1 MIEILGIGCRYP
13 GNVNSPEDFWRLLQ
27 TSQSAIGEIPEGRWA
42 PEAYLSA
49 TPATPGKSVTFRAG
63 WLRAVDRFD
72 AGYFRL
78 SPREAAEMDP
88 QQRLVLEVACEAIL
102 DANINPDRLRGC
114 RVGVFVGAG
123 IAEYQAMAF
132 SAPAAMTQHTMSGNS
147 LAVIAN
153 RLSFLLDLHGPSLT
167 VDTAC
172 SAALTAFH
180 LACQSFAADECD
192 LALVAGVNT
201 LLSPSPF
208 IGFSQAQMLS
218 PRGVLAPFDSSADGF
233 VRGEGCGAVLLGRKD
248 RPVNGVRRAY
258 AQVLSSGVN
267 EDGRTASMTMPATA
281 HQAALIRQ
289 TMARAGLDPGAV
301 DYIEAHGTGTPIGDP
316 SEAEA
321 IASAVAA
328 GRAAP
333 LPIGSAK
340 GHVGHLET
348 AAGIVG
354 LTKIAL
360 CIYHRQ
366 LVPTAG
372 HTQFPPSIDGRALG
386 LRVPVAPEPAA
397 SPEPVMGVCS
407 YGFGGANACAFLR
420 SADAP
425 ASVAPPD
432 GVDPA
437 IALPLSAHHPEGI
450 PALVDGFR
458 ALSSDDLSEAAR
470 WAGIA
475 LPARRHRQVLLAS
488 QPGSFFE
495 TAHVF
500 TGEAKGEPPRVI
512 FAFGGQG
519 AQHLAMGHAL
529 YARLPRFRA
538 CIDRL
543 DAIFQE
549 IGGSSLIRGHG
560 FCQGDMRA
568 GDLADVRI
576 ALPCIVMIQA
586 ALVEQL
592 AALGVHPAAV
602 TGHSTGEMAAA
613 WTCGALTEASLC
625 RLTHARAQLQYRMQP
640 GAMAAWTGTSE
651 ETAALLERLGVA
663 GQITIAAMNA
673 PGALTLS
680 GDPAAIDQLIQYG
693 KAHRIRC
700 VRLDVSRAYHSHHV
714 TGILEPLRAK
724 LAFVTPGVAKIP
736 FISSVQGHAG
746 PVAGEALDS
755 EYWVRNIARPVD
767 LAGTGPSLDLAGD
780 LVLEIS
786 PRAVLAGYLQQICA
800 RDVIVTLHQRQPEV
814 LSLLRGAAEL
824 FVRGVDIDWRE
835 AQQAPHRFV
844 ALPRPPWRHDVAHR
858 SAAWRPPQA
867 AASMAAAS
875 SNLVITLTGAPYL
888 SGHIVDSQAVMPGA
902 GWVAHTLARTDGRRL
917 DALEFHRFL
926 PLWPQAQDTVL
937 TWRQDGGQGRW
948 ADASGDLMSCRLP
961 KTDLSTFEFELE
973 PVEAIRARC
982 AAILDAPRLY
992 RFLSEHSGLDLRG
1005 AFRSL
1010 QEVYAGDAEALGRV
1024 RVADDVRDPEGILT
1038 VLLDGCFQ
1046 VAGLSQTLDAHAR
1059 VPVSIA
1065 SLAWRPAETVRAAW
1079 CHARIRALD
1088 EQRIVADLTIQAED
1102 GRPLGD
1108 VQGLRLDRVASSQAP
1123 CPRLFTIVHRRLGV
1137 PEDFRNLDWT
1147 APATQLQ
1154 RLLQEDERVR
1164 GLRILDV
1171 AGDAAVPAVSGLD
1184 LNQLDGLDLLVT
1196 TLGELPA
1203 NAPGCIHRAA
1213 SLEALPKRSYDL
1225 VFAGHD
1231 SHEWSVVQGLNI
1243 VIDPAGEGRACAV
1256 ETAPAHPRFHVLG
1269 NVTGWPAGQLTGEL
1283 AAADCVVD
1291 LRESLLEASQTL
1303 RQVLEPPS
1311 LPALLFVVR
1320 EGAACPP
1327 SPLWGLARAARNEHP
1342 GLRVYCIGVPAAQP
1356 VAETAALLA
1365 AAYRE
1370 GLDGAP
1376 ERRWSASGWTVPR
1389 LTPLD
1394 PPRPV
1399 EAATEW
1405 RLDLTRPGQLA
1416 SLRWRAARPALEGL
1430 RPGEVRLRV
1439 AYVSMH
1445 FKDVM
1450 LAMGM
1455 LRGFKPIL
1463 GMEASGTVLAIGE
1476 QAAAQYPELKP
1487 GRPVLCVSMTT
1498 DQGAARR
1505 SLFGTVAAAD
1515 ARCVFPL
1522 PDGVTLE
1529 QGAGFLGVYATAW
1542 YALTHVGRLRAGE
1555 TVLIHSAAG
1564 GVGQSA
1570 IQIAH
1575 GLGARVIGSAGSE
1588 AKRELLRTGLGVAS
1602 VLDSHRPERFA
1613 GDVMR
1618 FTGGRG
1624 VDLVLNSLAGE
1635 GLRASLRCLRPGGRH
1650 VEIGKRDMLEDT
1662 PLGLRLLKDN
1672 ISLHSVHLDLL
1683 ADSHPEVVRALIA
1696 ECVARLASGQARP
1709 LPVTVFEAADVIDA
1723 FRLMAAGKHQSKV
1736 LVRIPAGFSPGTQR
1750 DGLPATLDP
1759 CIPEALFAATET
1771 QLITGGTG
1779 GLGLALARFMA
1790 RHGAG
1795 RILLASRGGLRTQE
1809 QQLHL
1814 DGLRNDYPHTQI
1826 EVVTLELTGP
1836 AALAALLTRES
1847 GITGIF
1853 HAATSYHAE
1862 HSTALDA
1869 ASLQTWAIKAGTAWR
1884 LHTLTRDRRLRHF
1897 VLIGSLAGVHGNTGQ
1912 AAYAAA
1918 NAALHELVCMRRQQ
1932 GLPAVA
1938 VDLPILLGAG
1948 RLSRPAHIRELEFNA
1963 GKGFTAVSFAGIEG
1977 LLAHVCA
1984 APDACPA
1991 VVCVDHP
1998 NWMGYLALNRHR
2010 AFFEH
2015 LVPRSAL
2022 EGATAEPGTGA
2033 RQDLDRGQLDREI
2046 RSRVAFVLG
2055 ADLDDIEP
2063 ETPLID
2069 LGVDS
2074 LASRELAAWAQTT
2087 YGIAISQTEILTG
2100 FSCNAFVRK
2109 IVAAGGAALAP
2120 APVAQDVHDGLNG
2133 TGADSGR
2140 AGADVPESR
2149 MAASTATLPES
2160 PTDAASRPRPRT
2172 AAPLPA
2178 PASAADAPHAPAQ
2191 DASARFETIA
2201 LHDAPGVASGSVTV
2215 TIPSSFG
2222 RESLTRLLAQMEGV
2236 RQILVLRQ
2244 REGSEHFCLGMDLDE
2259 ARFGEAGM
2267 SAGLEQFQRLAERLR
2282 AAPMPVICVVE
2293 GACRGGGMLFPSLAT
2308 SVLATTG
2315 ASFGFPE
2322 IRQGGL
2328 PGLVSVA
2335 ARARLTEAQCRRYM
2349 LTGDRMDAQTAK
2361 QLGLADFVGTQ
2372 AEVERELQRLLHRFS
2387 AIDPDLLAA
2396 GAALLPAMTEQTA
2409 LVAMGGLDHRERRR
2423 ERTPDP
2429 LVELQHQPDT
2439 GVLVITLNDPTHANA
2454 IDWAIA
2460 NDLHRAIATA
2470 KAMGDAVRAVV
2481 LQGSGE
2487 HFCVGVN
2494 PYSFIRRTKDLPVL
2508 TAAHVTYE
2516 IYRAF
2521 VGIRDLGA
2529 PVVCVLHGKVMGGGL
2544 AAMLNADYRIAAQS
2558 TVFNY
2563 GNLPRGVCPGMLL
2576 SENLARVV
2584 GARWAMDLYLQ
2595 DYTLTA
2601 TQARE
2606 IGLVHELAP
2615 DAAAAQANALALAQ
2629 RLSRFPAMGVRAT
2642 LDLIRPPVDEA
2653 RLAKESLGIAR
2664 CNVQGNAFEAG
2675 WKAPERWFGEPVLA
2689 NPAAHPVALSSQD
2702 IQAPPGRA
2710 SGHHVGIHAMELY
2723 FPRYM
2728 VLQSDLERF
2737 HGAPGKY
2744 TAGLLQEA
2752 ITFCG
2757 DEEDAIS
2764 MAMTVVS
2771 RLMRRYEIGW
2781 DRIGRLEVGT
2791 ESLVDRSKAI
2801 KTHLMG
2807 LFAARGY
2814 CDIEGVDT
2822 YNACY
2827 GGTAALLNT
2836 VAWCQSEAWD
2846 GRFGLVVAVDIADLS
2861 EEYAFLNGAAAVA
2874 LLVGPDAP
2882 VVMLPERG
2890 SHMVNAW
2897 DFYKPV
2903 GWKDSYPLMRD
2914 GEHSVDTYLQC
2925 LDGCQQALTRR
2936 LGDIDLLRESD
2947 YFVFHCTSAY
2957 LCKRA
2962 FERLVQNAGPSR
2974 SLADRRALYQQQAL
2988 PGTLLTQQIG
2998 STYTASVYV
3007 NLYSLFLHRQ
3017 DEWAG
3022 KTVCVYSYGSGAA
3035 ATMYRLRVMRPPAID
3050 RTVSGRLERRIRL
3063 EPEQYLRLT
3072 HQYSAAYGRFGFIPE
3087 DRGDREADVFYLK
3100 RVDTWGRRDYGSGA
3114 AAGAPEPEAWAGAA
3128 DAQAVPL
3135 SRQQAPIWQTTRAA
3149 QNRAVFDLGGIA
3161 RLRGQLDPARFAAAL
3176 RRVVLRHAP
3185 LRSLIVE
3192 TPDGPMQ
3199 RILHDPSFEVA
3210 MLDSPSQDAADRD
3223 AVIAGVFD
3231 AWSSRGFQLE
3241 TEIPFRASLLRLADD
3256 DHALL
3261 VAVHHLVFDG
3271 ASIAVFARDAI
3282 ALYQTGPEA
3291 ESRVLPPLPWS
3302 YRDFVAWQQDQLGQ
3316 AAMQRLCEAG
3326 RQALDGRLPALPL
3339 PLDRPRPRAPSFYG
3353 ATCEFTLPPEVA
3365 GQLNAL
3371 VRTEGATRFAG
3382 LLAGLAIAIHGQT
3395 GMEDFCLGA
3404 FSASRP
3410 PLARD
3415 LIGCFINQLP
3425 LRIDLSGHPSL
3436 RTVLQRARDT
3446 AIAAQERSDLP
3457 FPVLAEHLAIEM
3469 PRSHAALQV
3478 VLILH
3483 NEFDARARA
3492 LASAVEGL
3500 DIEICHRCGS
3510 GRAVR
3515 DWTFHV
3521 YEDGER
3527 LTGYL
3532 EYDTDL
3538 FTAATAQRATGWF
3551 LEALRLLAALP
3562 EMSVSAAIATAKM
3575 DGGQS
3580 HDNQN
3585 QA

>member
-2508 TAAHVTYE
+2508 TAAHVTYG

-2521 VGIRDLGA
+2521 VGIRGLGV
-2529 PVVCVLHGKVMGGGL
+2529 PVICVLHGKVMGGGL

-2576 SENLARVV
+2576 SENLERVV

-2601 TQARE
+2601 T
-2606 IGLVHELAP
+2606 
-2615 DAAAAQANALALAQ
+2615 
-2629 RLSRFPAMGVRAT
+2629 
-2642 LDLIRPPVDEA
+2642 
-2653 RLAKESLGIAR
+2653 
-2664 CNVQGNAFEAG
+2664 
-2675 WKAPERWFGEPVLA
+2675 
-2689 NPAAHPVALSSQD
+2689 
-2702 IQAPPGRA
+2702 
-2710 SGHHVGIHAMELY
+2710 
-2723 FPRYM
+2723 
-2728 VLQSDLERF
+2728 
-2737 HGAPGKY
+2737 
-2744 TAGLLQEA
+2744 
-2752 ITFCG
+2752 
-2757 DEEDAIS
+2757 
-2764 MAMTVVS
+2764 
-2771 RLMRRYEIGW
+2771 
-2781 DRIGRLEVGT
+2781 
-2791 ESLVDRSKAI
+2791 
-2801 KTHLMG
+2801 
-2807 LFAARGY
+2807 
-2814 CDIEGVDT
+2814 
-2822 YNACY
+2822 
-2827 GGTAALLNT
+2827 
-2836 VAWCQSEAWD
+2836 
-2846 GRFGLVVAVDIADLS
+2846 
-2861 EEYAFLNGAAAVA
+2861 
-2874 LLVGPDAP
+2874 
-2882 VVMLPERG
+2882 
-2890 SHMVNAW
+2890 
-2897 DFYKPV
+2897 
-2903 GWKDSYPLMRD
+2903 
-2914 GEHSVDTYLQC
+2914 
-2925 LDGCQQALTRR
+2925 
-2936 LGDIDLLRESD
+2936 
-2947 YFVFHCTSAY
+2947 
-2957 LCKRA
+2957 
-2962 FERLVQNAGPSR
+2962 
-2974 SLADRRALYQQQAL
+2974 
-2988 PGTLLTQQIG
+2988 
-2998 STYTASVYV
+2998 
-3007 NLYSLFLHRQ
+3007 
-3017 DEWAG
+3017 
-3022 KTVCVYSYGSGAA
+3022 
-3035 ATMYRLRVMRPPAID
+3035 
-3050 RTVSGRLERRIRL
+3050 
-3063 EPEQYLRLT
+3063 
-3072 HQYSAAYGRFGFIPE
+3072 
-3087 DRGDREADVFYLK
+3087 
-3100 RVDTWGRRDYGSGA
+3100 
-3114 AAGAPEPEAWAGAA
+3114 
-3128 DAQAVPL
+3128 
-3135 SRQQAPIWQTTRAA
+3135 
-3149 QNRAVFDLGGIA
+3149 
-3161 RLRGQLDPARFAAAL
+3161 
-3176 RRVVLRHAP
+3176 
-3185 LRSLIVE
+3185 
-3192 TPDGPMQ
+3192 
-3199 RILHDPSFEVA
+3199 
-3210 MLDSPSQDAADRD
+3210 
-3223 AVIAGVFD
+3223 
-3231 AWSSRGFQLE
+3231 
-3241 TEIPFRASLLRLADD
+3241 
-3256 DHALL
+3256 
-3261 VAVHHLVFDG
+3261 
-3271 ASIAVFARDAI
+3271 
-3282 ALYQTGPEA
+3282 
-3291 ESRVLPPLPWS
+3291 
-3302 YRDFVAWQQDQLGQ
+3302 
-3316 AAMQRLCEAG
+3316 
-3326 RQALDGRLPALPL
+3326 
-3339 PLDRPRPRAPSFYG
+3339 
-3353 ATCEFTLPPEVA
+3353 
-3365 GQLNAL
+3365 
-3371 VRTEGATRFAG
+3371 
-3382 LLAGLAIAIHGQT
+3382 
-3395 GMEDFCLGA
+3395 
-3404 FSASRP
+3404 
-3410 PLARD
+3410 
-3415 LIGCFINQLP
+3415 
-3425 LRIDLSGHPSL
+3425 
-3436 RTVLQRARDT
+3436 
-3446 AIAAQERSDLP
+3446 
-3457 FPVLAEHLAIEM
+3457 
-3469 PRSHAALQV
+3469 
-3478 VLILH
+3478 
-3483 NEFDARARA
+3483 
-3492 LASAVEGL
+3492 
-3500 DIEICHRCGS
+3500 
-3510 GRAVR
+3510 
-3515 DWTFHV
+3515 
-3521 YEDGER
+3521 
-3527 LTGYL
+3527 
-3532 EYDTDL
+3532 
-3538 FTAATAQRATGWF
+3538 
-3551 LEALRLLAALP
+3551 
-3562 EMSVSAAIATAKM
+3562 
-3575 DGGQS
+3575 
-3580 HDNQN
+3580 
-3585 QA
+3585 